1 MNTPIEP
8 PDGCLEI
15 PGFILVTE
23 EGKSWFTQYG
33 DVTRDF
39 DKRGVWETA
48 GDADQARNRF
58 CT

>member
-15 PGFILVTE
+15 PGFILVIE
-23 EGKSWFTQYG
+23 EGKSWLMQYG
-33 DVTRDF
+33 GVTTNF
-39 DKRGVWETA
+39 TERGVWETA